1 MKKILVCLGTRPNFI
16 KTVYLEKLF
25 RLKGYEYRVL
35 HTGQHFDQQM
45 SDVFFEQLELRKPD
59 FYLGISAGTNSESVG
74 KIIVESEKV
83 FLSYKPDLVI
93 VIGDVNSTFACAFA
107 AASLRI
113 PLAHIESGLR
123 SGDLDMPE
131 ERNRILTDALSDL
144 LFVTEPA
151 GMTHLKNEG
160 ITDAKI
166 KRVGNTIIDALVKM
180 LPLLESNQVIS
191 KLGIKQPYCLATF
204 HRPVNVDNPSNLNML
219 VDTILKI
226 ASFIPVVFPV
236 HPRTLKKLQQTGEFS
251 RLEIPQIRMTEPLG
265 YIEFLKLMKE
275 SACLISDS
283 GGVQIESSY
292 FGIPCFTIR
301 ETTEL
306 RITLEEGTNH
316 LMNLHPDEIA
326 MAVKAGIQLTT
337 SRRNDAWLW
346 DGKASERIV
355 NEVCNFL
362 ESKKPPVT

>member
-59 FYLGISAGTNSESVG
+59 FYLGISGGTNSESVG

-160 ITDAKI
+160 ITDTKI
-166 KRVGNTIIDALVKM
+166 KMVGNTIIDALVKM

-204 HRPVNVDNPSNLNML
+204 HRPVNVDNPDNLNML